1 MAIAAVPSMQH
12 LDLPPKTSPRLK
24 KAGATGE
31 AAGKVALHEVEDKIF
46 EEIKELGLETPI
58 KDI

>member
-12 LDLPPKTSPRLK
+12 LDLPPKTSSKLK

-31 AAGKVALHEVEDKIF
+31 AAGKVALQEVEDKIF
-46 EEIKELGLETPI
+46 GEIKELGLETPI

>member
-12 LDLPPKTSPRLK
+12 LELPPKTTSKPK
-24 KAGATGE
+24 E
-31 AAGKVALHEVEDKIF
+31 ADPAEKVQLQEVEDKIF

>member
-1 MAIAAVPSMQH
+1 MQH
-12 LDLPPKTSPRLK
+12 LELPPKTTSKPK
-24 KAGATGE
+24 E
-31 AAGKVALHEVEDKIF
+31 ADPAEKVQLQEVEDKIF